1 MNKILLLI
9 VFLAP
14 LLCVWKAFQE
24 PLEENPCTGGAANCV
39 ATFSA
44 LQISAAIGE
53 ITGKVECNRCG
64 NTFQTPDDLN
74 EHIAW
79 KHVKIWPG
87 LGRLSTNI
95 LSGEA
100 SRR

>member
-1 MNKILLLI
+1 LG
-9 VFLAP
+9 
-14 LLCVWKAFQE
+14 
-24 PLEENPCTGGAANCV
+24 LESISGTTLGESMYRGSSANCV

-74 EHIAW
+74 
-79 KHVKIWPG
+79 
-87 LGRLSTNI
+87 
-95 LSGEA
+95 
-100 SRR
+100 

>member
-1 MNKILLLI
+1 MKYCSSL
-9 VFLAP
+9 FFWH
-14 LLCVWKAFQE
+14 LCFGFGKHFRDHLRRIHV
-24 PLEENPCTGGAANCV
+24 GGAANCV

-74 EHIAW
+74 EHI
-79 KHVKIWPG
+79 VYKI
-87 LGRLSTNI
+87 LAR
-95 LSGEA
+95 SG
-100 SRR
+100 SIIHQYFVW